1 MRDRVALA
9 AITAGYVAGAFL
21 YLGLP
26 TLDDAS
32 GRIPADAR
40 LFIGSILPIAAS
52 TIYLVFASL
61 WRSDPSIGSAMHARA
76 QRGIRRCLV
85 LFTIALHG
93 LLVASLAGVT
103 PLRAAA
109 PRLGVVLFGLLLVG
123 VGNLLPQTRPNLV
136 VGIRT
141 SRTLGDRRLWMRIHR
156 VGGYAT
162 VAVGIVL
169 VFSGLFLSR
178 VQIAQAFHTAAFG
191 AALAL
196 LVSYRRHAHV

>member
-1 MRDRVALA
+1 MRDRLALA
-9 AITAGYVAGAFL
+9 AIAAGYAAGAVL

-26 TLDDAS
+26 ALDDAV
-32 GRIPADAR
+32 GRIPSGTR

-52 TIYLVFASL
+52 TIYAVFASL
-61 WRSDPSIGSAMHARA
+61 WRRDPSIGSEPHARA
-76 QRGIRRCLV
+76 QRGIRRCVV
-85 LFTIALHG
+85 LFTMALHV
-93 LLVASLAGVT
+93 LLVTSLAGVT
-103 PLRAAA
+103 TLRAAA
-109 PRLGVVLFGLLLVG
+109 PRLGVVLFGLLLIG

-141 SRTLGDRRLWMRIHR
+141 SRTLGDKRLWMRMHR

-162 VAVGIVL
+162 VAGGIVL

-178 VQIAQAFHTAAFG
+178 VQIAQAFHAAAFG

-196 LVSYRRHAHV
+196 LVSYRRHAHA